1 MRIER
6 LDIYQVNLPLQ
17 FSFRTAYGE
26 LNASPSILVRMEGEG
41 HYAWGETCTVYEPCY
56 SSEHTIGIFHTVR
69 EHFAPR
75 IIGREIESAQD
86 ILDRLAIYKGN
97 EFAKACLEI
106 PWWVLDSKR
115 KGVPLH
121 KLLGGKR
128 DRVAVGADF
137 GVQES
142 LDILL
147 SKIQAAIDDGYSR
160 VKLKFRPGWDT
171 NMLDAVRSTF
181 PDFAFH
187 IDCNAAYTLADAD
200 LFREVDGYRLAMIE
214 QPLQDDGL
222 SLYDHAELQ
231 KMIETPICLDESIH
245 NLIDVQLAVR
255 LGSCRIVNIKVARVG
270 GLSVCL
276 AIHDLCAEHDI
287 PCWIGSML
295 ESGIGGGIN
304 IELATLPNF
313 TYPADI
319 FPSQMFF
326 RQEIAVPQV
335 QLSGPAEMAA
345 SQVPGIPYE
354 PVLDLLREHTVRH
367 VSFEA

>member
-1 MRIER
+1 
-6 LDIYQVNLPLQ
+6 
-17 FSFRTAYGE
+17 
-26 LNASPSILVRMEGEG
+26 MEGEG
-41 HYAWGETCTVYEPCY
+41 HYAWGETCTVYEPSY
-56 SSEHTIGIFHTVR
+56 SREHTLGVFHTVR
-69 EHFAPR
+69 EHFVPR
-75 IIGREIESAQD
+75 IIGQDIESAQD
-86 ILDRLAIYKGN
+86 LLDHLAIFKGN
-97 EFAKACLEI
+97 EFAKACLEV
-106 PWWVLDSKR
+106 PWWVLDAKR

-121 KLLGGKR
+121 RLLGGKR

-137 GVQES
+137 GVQDS
-142 LDILL
+142 LDALL
-147 SKIQAAIDDGYSR
+147 SKIQGAIDDGYCR
-160 VKLKFRPGWDT
+160 VKLKFRPGWDI

-181 PDFAFH
+181 PEFSFH

-200 LFREVDGYRLAMIE
+200 LFQKVDRYRLAMIE

-222 SLYDHAELQ
+222 SLYHHAELQ
-231 KMIETPICLDESIH
+231 EMIETPICLDESIH
-245 NLIDVQLAVR
+245 NLIDAQLAIR
-255 LGSCRIVNIKVARVG
+255 LKSCRIVNIKVARVG
-270 GLSVCL
+270 GLSASL
-276 AIHDLCAEHDI
+276 AIHDLCAEHGI

-326 RQEIAVPQV
+326 RREIATPEVV
-335 QLSGPAEMAA
+335 LSGPAEMAA

-354 PVLDLLREHTVRH
+354 PVPELLGEYAVQH